1 MAFELFYYRP
11 RKFHSS
17 CKLANKK
24 HAITM
29 TVEQAIK
36 DKLEIV
42 PNFPK
47 EGIFFRDI
55 TPILESP
62 ECYTLVYQALAEK
75 VEAFEG
81 RIIVGIESRGFVFA
95 SAVGSLTSLPL
106 VLARKPGKLPR
117 ETFSVDYELEYGTE
131 SLELHCDSPICKSDR
146 IVVIDDLV
154 ATGGTAVAAASLVTE
169 NFGVPRSNLLVLS
182 VINID
187 ECEGDETIL
196 AAGFAHQTLLHS
208 KL

>member
-1 MAFELFYYRP
+1 
-11 RKFHSS
+11 
-17 CKLANKK
+17 
-24 HAITM
+24 M
-29 TVEQAIK
+29 TVDEAIK
-36 DKLEIV
+36 YKLEIV
-42 PNFPK
+42 SNFPK

-62 ECYTLVYQALAEK
+62 EFSMLVYQALAEK

-81 RIIVGIESRGFVFA
+81 TILIGIESRGFVFA

-117 ETFSVDYELEYGTE
+117 KTFSLEYELEYGIE
-131 SLELHCDSPICKSDR
+131 SLELHCDSPICGGDR

-154 ATGGTAVAAASLVTE
+154 ATGGTAIAAADLVTK
-169 NFGVPRSNLLVLS
+169 NFGVPKSNLLVLS

-187 ECEGDETIL
+187 ECEGDQAIM

>member
-1 MAFELFYYRP
+1 
-11 RKFHSS
+11 
-17 CKLANKK
+17 
-24 HAITM
+24 M
-29 TVEQAIK
+29 TVDEAIK
-36 DKLEIV
+36 EKLEIV
-42 PNFPK
+42 SNFPK

-55 TPILESP
+55 TPILASP
-62 ECYTLVYQALAEK
+62 ECSALVYQALAEK

-81 RIIVGIESRGFVFA
+81 TILVGIESRGFVFA

-117 ETFSVDYELEYGTE
+117 ETFSVVYELEYGTE
-131 SLELHCDSPICKSDR
+131 SLELHCDSPICESDR

-154 ATGGTAVAAASLVTE
+154 ATGGTAVATAKLVAE
-169 NFGVPRSNLLVLS
+169 NFGVPGSNLLVLS